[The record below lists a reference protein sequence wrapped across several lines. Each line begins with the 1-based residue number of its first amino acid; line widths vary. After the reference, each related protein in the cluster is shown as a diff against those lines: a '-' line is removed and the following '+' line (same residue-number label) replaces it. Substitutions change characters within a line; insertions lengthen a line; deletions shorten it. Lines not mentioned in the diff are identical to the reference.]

1 MHYSK
6 YLSKNTPWVLNLCPN
21 QIFSSWYK
29 VQKGYQIKI
38 NYFYMNQEN
47 MNGSFVLALTFLPNF
62 SNKLEIPVLCSQT
75 SNTSAND
82 MPLISNNTK

>member
-1 MHYSK
+1 
-6 YLSKNTPWVLNLCPN
+6 
-21 QIFSSWYK
+21 
-29 VQKGYQIKI
+29 
-38 NYFYMNQEN
+38 MNQEN

-62 SNKLEIPVLCSQT
+62 SDKLEIPVLCSQT